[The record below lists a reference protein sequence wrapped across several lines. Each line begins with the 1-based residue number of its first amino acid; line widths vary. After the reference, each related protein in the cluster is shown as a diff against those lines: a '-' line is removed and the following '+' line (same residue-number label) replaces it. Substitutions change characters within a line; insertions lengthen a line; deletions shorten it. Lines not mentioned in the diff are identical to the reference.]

1 MASEVAKTHMKRLRM
16 KNGDVVEHAD
26 PDPDPDSD
34 EDEDDDDT
42 DAERD
47 APVSHVV
54 ESHTSD
60 AGASS

>member
-26 PDPDPDSD
+26 PDPDSD
-34 EDEDDDDT
+34 EDEDDDT
-42 DAERD
+42 DADRD

-60 AGASS
+60 AGGS

>member
-1 MASEVAKTHMKRLRM
+1 MASEVAKPHMKRLRM

-34 EDEDDDDT
+34 EDDDEDT